1 MRIAAN
7 GISINY
13 EIAGEGEWLVLIHG
27 AGDNLGIWYNQV
39 PVFSRDYKVLTYD
52 TRGHGQTEVT
62 EGNYTAGMWAEDL
75 YGLLKTLGVKRVF
88 VLGYSLGGM
97 IASAFA
103 TEHPEMV
110 KALVLVGVAGAAVGV
125 GDRETWMARR
135 NEQIELLETEG
146 MLGILGQ
153 RIDPVKATMFSP
165 GFAKKNPQVV
175 KKYSEIFME
184 SSAEGYRK
192 VLESMGQRGR
202 PVDFSAIACPALVI
216 VGDADVWSGP
226 EAGKVLQQRIS
237 GSELVILPTG
247 HACQLERPDL
257 FNETVLSFLGKI
269 KQTLFQA

>member
-1 MRIAAN
+1 MKITAN
-7 GISINY
+7 GISMNF
-13 EIAGEGEWLVLIHG
+13 EVAGEGERLVLIHG

-39 PVFSRDYKVLTYD
+39 PVFSREYAVLTYD

-62 EGNYTAGMWAEDL
+62 DGGYSADTWAADL
-75 YGLLKTLGVKRVF
+75 HGLLQALGTTRAF

-103 TEHPEMV
+103 ALHPEMV
-110 KALVLVGVAGAAVGV
+110 TALVLVGVAGAAVGV
-125 GDRETWMARR
+125 GDRQTWMARR

-146 MLGILGQ
+146 MLAILRQ
-153 RIDPVKATMFSP
+153 RIDPMKASMFSP
-165 GFAKKNPQVV
+165 GFTKKNPQVV
-175 KKYSEIFME
+175 KRYSEVFKE

-202 PVDFSAIACPALVI
+202 PVDFSAIACPTLVI

-226 EAGKVLQQRIS
+226 EAGGVLQQRIP
-237 GSELVILPTG
+237 GSKLVMLPTG
-247 HACQLERPDL
+247 HACHLERPDL

-269 KQTLFQA
+269 K

>member
-1 MRIAAN
+1 MKIAAN

-13 EIAGEGEWLVLIHG
+13 EIAGEGDWLVLIHG

-39 PVFSRDYKVLTYD
+39 PVFSGHYKVITYD

-62 EGNYTAGMWAEDL
+62 EGNYTAAMWAEDL
-75 YGLLKTLGVKRVF
+75 HGLLKTLGVKRAF
-88 VLGYSLGGM
+88 VLGYSLGSM

-103 TEHPEMV
+103 TERPEMV

-146 MLGILGQ
+146 MLGVLRQ
-153 RIDPVKATMFSP
+153 RIDPVKGAMFSP

-175 KKYSEIFME
+175 RQYSEVFKL

-202 PVDFSAIACPALVI
+202 PVDFSAISCRTLVI

-226 EAGKVLQQRIS
+226 EAGRALQQRIP

-247 HACQLERPDL
+247 HACHLERPDL
-257 FNETVLSFLGKI
+257 FNETVLSFLSP
-269 KQTLFQA
+269 LQAASGHR

>member
-1 MRIAAN
+1 MKIAAN
-7 GISINY
+7 SISINY

-39 PVFSRDYKVLTYD
+39 PVFSRQYKVLTYD

-62 EGNYTAGMWAEDL
+62 EGGYTAGTWAEDL
-75 YGLLKTLGVKRVF
+75 YGLLRTLGAERAF

-135 NEQIELLETEG
+135 NEQIDLLETEG
-146 MLGILGQ
+146 MLGILSQ
-153 RIDPVKATMFSP
+153 RVDPVKATMFSP
-165 GFAKKNPQVV
+165 GFATKNPQVV
-175 KKYSEIFME
+175 KKYSDVFRE

-192 VLESMGQRGR
+192 VLDSMGQRGR
-202 PVDFSAIACPALVI
+202 PVDFSAIGCPTLVI
-216 VGDADVWSGP
+216 VGDADIWSGP
-226 EAGKVLQQRIS
+226 EAGKALQQRIP
-237 GSELVILPTG
+237 GSVLVILPTG
-247 HACQLERPDL
+247 HACQLEQPDL
-257 FNETVLSFLGKI
+257 FNERVLSFLGTCK
-269 KQTLFQA
+269 

>member
-1 MRIAAN
+1 MKITAN
-7 GISINY
+7 GITVNY
-13 EIAGEGEWLVLIHG
+13 AVAGEGDWLVLIHG

-39 PVFSRDYKVLTYD
+39 PVFSRNYKVLTYD

-62 EGNYTAGMWAEDL
+62 EDGYTAATWAGDL
-75 YGLLKTLGVKRVF
+75 YGLLRTLGAGRAF

-97 IASAFA
+97 IASGFA
-103 TEHPEMV
+103 VEHPEMV

-125 GDRETWMARR
+125 GDRETWMRRR

-146 MLGILGQ
+146 MLGILRQ

-175 KKYSEIFME
+175 RKYSDVFRE

-202 PVDFSAIACPALVI
+202 PVDFSAIGCPTLVI
-216 VGDADVWSGP
+216 VGEADVWSGP
-226 EAGKVLQQRIS
+226 EAGTVLQQRIPGS
-237 GSELVILPTG
+237 GLVVIPTG
-247 HACQLERPDL
+247 HACQLEQPDL
-257 FNETVLSFLGKI
+257 FNETVLSFLEKTRRVGSP
-269 KQTLFQA
+269 T